1 MTKEDET
8 KLAQTM
14 IGVADSMEALA
25 RCIRD
30 CGTALMGNAAS
41 VQEGTAPPKKAPKE
55 KQPKEEAVPAEEPA
69 KEWTL
74 EEVRMILAEKSR
86 AGHTEEVRDL
96 ISKYGAER
104 LSDIKPAD
112 YAALM
117 VDAEVIGNG

>member
-1 MTKEDET
+1 
-8 KLAQTM
+8 M
-14 IGVADSMEALA
+14 IGVANSMEALE

-30 CGTALMGNAAS
+30 CGTALMGNDEA
-41 VQEGTAPPKKAPKE
+41 VQEVTEPPKKAPKE
-55 KQPKEEAVPAEEPA
+55 KQPEAEPDPAEEPA
-69 KEWTL
+69 KEWSL

-117 VDAEVIGNG
+117 AEAEVIGNG